1 MIAVVKMLRSCIA
14 GLAKKHEINQP
25 ILIDIFKCLLEY
37 RSKYEHVRRERE
49 GEGKRERRDKIREQA
64 KRWSTFK
71 R

>member
-25 ILIDIFKCLLEY
+25 MLIDIFKCLLEY

-49 GEGKRERRDKIREQA
+49 RERDRREREGERERER
-64 KRWSTFK
+64 K
-71 R
+71 